1 MALAYPGPTH
11 MVGAPVIDV
20 QHLVKRYRRS
30 TANAVDGIS
39 FAVAPGQLF
48 SLLGPNG
55 AGKTTT
61 ISILTTTLMPTSGT
75 VHISGHDLAT
85 HATEVRR
92 QIGIV
97 FQQPSLDV
105 NLSAEENVRFHAVL
119 YGLHPWRPLY
129 RLMPLDYRRRVREL
143 SELLG
148 LESDMSK
155 PVKSFSGGMR
165 RKLEIV
171 RTLMHR
177 PRVLFLDEPTA
188 GLDPESRRSLWSYLG
203 EVRSRTDT
211 TVFLTTHYLDE
222 TEDADAICVLNRGRV
237 VAQGSPSQ
245 VKARLV
251 RPRLLVDARPQE
263 RDQLRSEL
271 ERLGLQPEG
280 HGPYLV
286 RLDTVRPQVVI
297 RSLGVELTQLEISG
311 GTMEEAYLALLASA
325 GD

>member
-1 MALAYPGPTH
+1 
-11 MVGAPVIDV
+11 MVGAPVVEV

-39 FAVAPGQLF
+39 FDVAPGQLF

-75 VHISGHDLAT
+75 VRIAGYNLAT
-85 HATEVRR
+85 HATAVRQ

-105 NLSAEENVRFHAVL
+105 NLTAEENVRFHAVL

-143 SELLG
+143 AELLG
-148 LESDMSK
+148 LEADMTR

-177 PRVLFLDEPTA
+177 PRVLFLDEPTV
-188 GLDPESRRSLWSYLG
+188 GLDAESRRGLWSYLS
-203 EVRSRTDT
+203 EVRARTDT
-211 TVFLTTHYLDE
+211 TIFLTTHYLDE
-222 TEDADAICVLNRGRV
+222 TESADAICVLNHGRV
-237 VAQGSPSQ
+237 VAQGSPSE
-245 VKARLV
+245 VKARLA
-251 RPRLLVDARPQE
+251 RPRLVVDARPEE
-263 RDQLRSEL
+263 RDHLRSEL
-271 ERLGLQPEG
+271 NRLGLQPEG
-280 HGPYLV
+280 QGPYSV
-286 RLDTVRPQVVI
+286 RLDGVPPQAAI
-297 RSLGVELTQLEISG
+297 RSLEVELTRLQISG
-311 GTMEEAYLALLASA
+311 GTMEEAYLALLASE
-325 GD
+325 GQ